1 MNAHVNERALRE
13 IYLRNYQIAFELC
26 SPYSIM
32 TSYNLINGLHAA
44 NHTPILHDVV
54 HNEWGY
60 KGLIMTDWCT
70 TMEISHLFGRLNPHY
85 DISSSKEC
93 INAGNDLQMPG
104 CKENE
109 DDIIEGIEKGEERVN
124 LHLNIF

>member
-1 MNAHVNERALRE
+1 MGFM
-13 IYLRNYQIAFELC
+13 Q
-26 SPYSIM
+26 
-32 TSYNLINGLHAA
+32 LI
-44 NHTPILHDVV
+44 TPPVLHDVV

-70 TMEISHLFGRLNPHY
+70 TMEISHLFGRLNPIY

-104 CKENE
+104 CKENT
-109 DDIIEGIEKGEERVN
+109 DDIIERVEKGEVKIENLQACATRV
-124 LHLNIF
+124 LRCCYLCQKQ